1 MLDCVQ
7 VRLENDFVWEPFFK
21 NSQFDED
28 VIKEFCR
35 YHPEYYMKSVELD
48 GYKELRVEVRDKFG
62 SVKCYNVYIDN
73 TCSFYIR
80 EVKRIVL

>member
-7 VRLENDFVWEPFFK
+7 VRLENDFVWEPFLK
-21 NSQFDED
+21 DSQFDED

-35 YHPEYYMKSVELD
+35 HHPEYYMKSVEFD

-62 SVKCYNVYIDN
+62 SVKYYDVYIDN

>member
-7 VRLENDFVWEPFFK
+7 VRLENDFVWEPFLK

-35 YHPEYYMKSVELD
+35 YHPEYYMKSVEFD

-62 SVKCYNVYIDN
+62 SVKCYDVYIDN

-80 EVKRIVL
+80 EIKSIVL